1 MSQLILNVKDK
12 RKLPFL
18 KELLKQM
25 KFVEV
30 VDSEVRK
37 PLNKKKQ
44 FLNNLDQA
52 VDFVNEYKEGR
63 TKAKPFNQLLDE
75 LLGNSNTTFRAR
87 A

>member
-1 MSQLILNVKDK
+1 MSQLILKIKNK

-30 VDSEVRK
+30 VDSDVKK
-37 PLNKKKQ
+37 PVSKKKQ

-52 VDFVNEYKEGR
+52 VDFVNEYKQGH

-75 LLGNSNTTFRAR
+75 L
-87 A
+87 